1 CPGWTAPL
9 PQESSLTWSAC
20 RGWRCTTAQPR
31 RPPRRGW
38 ARAAAWRT
46 CSCSPW
52 APGSLVRTWWLV
64 RCAPGPTAQQ
74 GRSATWGS
82 AGHSWAADG
91 RRSAAWSR
99 PLTAPLGTWS
109 PPPRPG
115 TPLRWSCSNVPFA
128 ASRARSCPCPL
139 CWIPACWYSAAAS
152 PARRGGRCGPRW
164 NVPGS
169 RPRSTSCRRA
179 GWPSWACGPV
189 RTARSWPRRS
199 RSRPPENLA
208 PVAAD
213 RLAKVWPMTTP
224 PCAELHLHL
233 EGTFEPE
240 LVFTLAERNQ
250 IPLDYPDP
258 DALHA
263 AKEFTDL
270 QSFLDLYYACMQV
283 LRTEEDCADLTRGYL
298 ARAREAGVRHAEIMV
313 DPQAHVARG
322 VPLQVVVD

>member
-1 CPGWTAPL
+1 
-9 PQESSLTWSAC
+9 
-20 RGWRCTTAQPR
+20 
-31 RPPRRGW
+31 
-38 ARAAAWRT
+38 
-46 CSCSPW
+46 
-52 APGSLVRTWWLV
+52 
-64 RCAPGPTAQQ
+64 
-74 GRSATWGS
+74 
-82 AGHSWAADG
+82 
-91 RRSAAWSR
+91 
-99 PLTAPLGTWS
+99 
-109 PPPRPG
+109 
-115 TPLRWSCSNVPFA
+115 WSCSNVPFA
-128 ASRARSCPCPL
+128 AWRARSCPCPL
-139 CWIPACWYSAAAS
+139 CWIPACWYSAAAW
-152 PARRGGRCGPRW
+152 PARRGGWSGPRW

-169 RPRSTSCRRA
+169 RPRSTSCRRS

-189 RTARSWPRRS
+189 RTAQSWRRRS

-233 EGTFEPE
+233 EGTVEPE

-258 DALHA
+258 AALHA

-283 LRTEEDCADLTRGYL
+283 LRTEEDFADLTRGYL

-313 DPQAHVARG
+313 DPQGARRARSSVAGDGRRRSLRARCIAPGVRDQHRADRRVRAGPARRGGTGGPGGAAGDGRPAAGHRPGLGGGGLPAVVVHRG
-322 VPLQVVVD
+322 V